1 MLVLLVISVFA
12 RLQASKDA
20 SSPIAVDAA
29 HVEHLHLPVAESLA
43 AFFSRFTNPP
53 KRDKELYEGEWRHEW
68 RSGDYPGFRETA
80 KGLADY
86 QSAKPKQKA
95 DRISLLWLWAC
106 VIVVGVVGGV
116 LAWHNSAG

>member
-12 RLQASKDA
+12 RLQAPKDA

-29 HVEHLHLPVAESLA
+29 HEEHLHLPVAESLA

-86 QSAKPKQKA
+86 QSAK
-95 DRISLLWLWAC
+95 ILLQGEQTCLYGRWRREETCDPALTKC
-106 VIVVGVVGGV
+106 
-116 LAWHNSAG
+116 N